1 MEKGKQTILQGA
13 LILTASTMVVKVIG
27 ALFKI
32 PLANILGGVGMSYFV
47 SAYDVLIPIYSMT
60 VTGLGVAVSRM
71 VSEYGGRGEEAG
83 NILKTARLM
92 FLGIG
97 TLAAVLLFIGA
108 GPLTKLIGNPAAALS
123 VCCIAPSVLFSCL
136 SSAYRGYFQGR
147 QNMLPTARSQVV
159 EAMVKL
165 VAGILLAWFFYSRLN
180 DAAMAGTLG
189 WLGTMQEVQLRIL
202 QYSAA
207 GAVLGVSLSTL
218 CGLLF
223 IRGQYRR
230 NVPERGGRFS
240 STDAKKLWHVALPIA
255 LTSLCANLTTVIDL
269 SSVMNCLKNAVEQG
283 SEHILRMYTGCIPP
297 EVTVEVLPEY
307 LYGSYSGLA
316 VSIFNL
322 VPAVTAGI
330 GMSAI
335 PAIAR
340 YCAAKDLDEDE
351 KKEYLEDLGV
361 ESSGLDKLVAA
372 SYSLLGL
379 ISFLTAG
386 EDECRAWTIKK
397 GTKAPQAAGK
407 IHTDFERGFI
417 KAEVVNYQ
425 DLLDNGSLA
434 AAREKGIVGMEG
446 KEYVVKDG
454 DVILFRFNV

>member
-71 VSEYGGRGEEAG
+71 VSEYGGRGEEVG

-92 FLGIG
+92 FMGIG

-159 EAMVKL
+159 EAIVKL

-189 WLGTMQEVQLRIL
+189 WPGTMQEVQLRIL

-307 LYGSYSGLA
+307 LYGSYSGL
-316 VSIFNL
+316 SL
-322 VPAVTAGI
+322 KPALQKR
-330 GMSAI
+330 SWQS
-335 PAIAR
+335 PR
-340 YCAAKDLDEDE
+340 SRRS
-351 KKEYLEDLGV
+351 
-361 ESSGLDKLVAA
+361 SSGSGCCGSA
-372 SYSLLGL
+372 S
-379 ISFLTAG
+379 
-386 EDECRAWTIKK
+386 WT
-397 GTKAPQAAGK
+397 
-407 IHTDFERGFI
+407 
-417 KAEVVNYQ
+417 
-425 DLLDNGSLA
+425 
-434 AAREKGIVGMEG
+434 
-446 KEYVVKDG
+446 
-454 DVILFRFNV
+454 